1 MIMKSKGM
9 SCLTNDLFKYLL
21 QEKDI
26 IIIDSK
32 NDINGNKIVVK

>member
-1 MIMKSKGM
+1 MKSKGM

-26 IIIDSK
+26 IIIIDSK
-32 NDINGNKIVVK
+32 NEINGNKIVVK